1 VRYDLQH
8 LLVERERIGSA
19 KRSRKTALR
28 LGPAAG
34 DGDDCDDV
42 LVIASWGRGGYGYWD
57 RKELNENLGPLQ
69 RFLEKSVG
77 RSWNKVYSE
86 IRQQLDHR
94 RATGFHILQH
104 LNEMVQTHPGQ
115 RAYTELFVDP
125 KTGILRKRKRPRR

>member
-1 VRYDLQH
+1 LRNDLQH
-8 LLVERERIGSA
+8 LLVERGRIGSV

-28 LGPAAG
+28 LRPGEE
-34 DGDDCDDV
+34 DCDGV

-57 RKELNENLGPLQ
+57 GKDLNENLAPLR

-104 LNEMVQTHPGQ
+104 LKQIVQVHPGEQ
-115 RAYTELFVDP
+115 ACSGLFVDP
-125 KTGILRKRKRPRR
+125 KTGILRKR